1 MPNLFTISR
10 RRRLYDRN
18 TNQSLVIIIVV
29 LSVVIGNIA
38 ALKYTAKMKFGQ
50 MDKSRK
56 NDLDKLNT
64 LDKQRY
70 AEEDKNK
77 NEPR

>member
-1 MPNLFTISR
+1 MIEIL
-10 RRRLYDRN
+10 
-18 TNQSLVIIIVV
+18 TNPWVIIIVV
-29 LSVVIGNIA
+29 LSVVIDNIA

>member
-1 MPNLFTISR
+1 MIEIL
-10 RRRLYDRN
+10 
-18 TNQSLVIIIVV
+18 TNPWVIIIVV

-56 NDLDKLNT
+56 NDL
-64 LDKQRY
+64 
-70 AEEDKNK
+70 
-77 NEPR
+77 

>member
-1 MPNLFTISR
+1 MIEIL
-10 RRRLYDRN
+10 
-18 TNQSLVIIIVV
+18 TNPWVIIIVV

-64 LDKQRY
+64 LDKQCY

>member
-1 MPNLFTISR
+1 MIEIL
-10 RRRLYDRN
+10 
-18 TNQSLVIIIVV
+18 TNPWVIIIVV

-56 NDLDKLNT
+56 NDLDKLNE
-64 LDKQRY
+64 LDKERY
-70 AEEDKNK
+70 GENGEKKD
-77 NEPR
+77 ESR

>member
-1 MPNLFTISR
+1 MIEIL
-10 RRRLYDRN
+10 
-18 TNQSLVIIIVV
+18 TNPWVIIIVV

-50 MDKSRK
+50 MYKSRK

-64 LDKQRY
+64 LDKQRS
-70 AEEDKNK
+70 ADEESNK
-77 NEPR
+77 DEPR